1 MRPDTRGTAVVG
13 PATDTARAVYEDI
26 VRFGP
31 RPRTELAARLELSG
45 PTLTRV
51 TRALLDDSLLRE
63 LAPVPQPK
71 GRPQEPLDVDE
82 DHARFIGV
90 KVTADS
96 VYAAVT
102 TVRGVVHEDLS
113 ETLATSD
120 PDVVIAAIL
129 DLAGALLRAHPRV
142 AGVGVSLGAVVPDG
156 RRALRSRLL
165 GWSEPVDL
173 GSVLEDALEVPVT
186 VANDIA
192 ALLLGIA
199 WFGLGRSVRTLG
211 AVTIGAGVA
220 VGTIHE
226 GQVMTGIGHRAG
238 VTEVLPTRFAD
249 GAPTT
254 LGEAA
259 QTEQVLARARR
270 CGVLGPRDGIPE
282 LLAIARTGDQ
292 RALEVVRD
300 TASAVAVAIA
310 TLVAVADPGA
320 VIVGGE
326 DAPLLAVPGSGFEE
340 TLRALLPDEQR
351 DLPLRKLSV
360 DFDEWARG
368 AAAIAIRSF
377 IRGDG

>member
-1 MRPDTRGTAVVG
+1 MRSDPRGTAVVG

-31 RPRTELAARLELSG
+31 RPRTELAVRLGLSG

-51 TRALLDDSLLRE
+51 TRVLLDGSLLRE

-113 ETLATSD
+113 APLSRST
-120 PDVVIAAIL
+120 PDAVIAAIV
-129 DLAGALLRAHPRV
+129 DLASALVRAHPRV
-142 AGVGVSLGAVVPDG
+142 AGMGVSLGAVVPDG
-156 RRALRSRLL
+156 RVALQSQLL
-165 GWSEPVDL
+165 GWAEPVDL
-173 GSVLEDALEVPVT
+173 GSILEEALDVPVT
-186 VANDIA
+186 VSNDIA
-192 ALLLGIA
+192 ALLQGIA

-220 VGTIHE
+220 IGTIHE

-238 VTEVLPTRFAD
+238 MTGVLPTRMAD
-249 GAPTT
+249 GTPTT
-254 LGEAA
+254 LGRAA
-259 QTEQVLARARR
+259 QTTEVLARARR
-270 CGVLGPRDGIPE
+270 RGVVGAHDGMPE
-282 LLAIARTGDQ
+282 LLGAARAGDE
-292 RALEVVRD
+292 RALGVVRD
-300 TASAVAVAIA
+300 TATAVAVAVA
-310 TLVAVADPGA
+310 ALVAVTDPGA
-320 VIVGGE
+320 VILGGE
-326 DAPLLAVPGSGFEE
+326 DLPLLEMPGAGFEE

-351 DLPLRKLSV
+351 DLPLRTLSV

-377 IRGDG
+377 IRGDD